1 MFHGGY
7 HKGGPSSSSQPGLPF
22 AGIPPEMAERA
33 EAFAA
38 EEPDFSS
45 LGESF
50 SHQIEDNQPFTL
62 WTFLAPYK
70 IRMLGALALLGI
82 TELALLVGPYL
93 VKVAIDDGIVP
104 GNFDVLL
111 WVGGAYLA
119 SLVVV
124 AAVSSVRMRYTGRLG
139 QLLMYQLRVR
149 VFAHLQRLSLDF
161 YTEEKA
167 GRLLTRMTSDIEALS
182 NLLQTGLI
190 NLVAQLL
197 KLIFIVGILLSFNVD
212 LTLVLLLAATPF
224 MLAMTL
230 WFRTVSERG
239 YELVRDRIAE
249 LLADLQESLS
259 GMRLIIFYNRMKHNV
274 IHHRNVV
281 GDHQEANNYTAQI
294 SSVYQS
300 GTQFLEIAT
309 TVVLLVA
316 GYFILMDVNPS
327 LDPQGV
333 FTIGALIAFIN
344 LVARF
349 FQPIQQLVALYNE
362 FQSGNAAVAKLRDLL
377 SERPGVFEKADAV
390 DIEDMQGDIE
400 IRDVSFA
407 YDAGES
413 VLEEVTLRIRAGQ
426 SISFVGPTGA
436 GKSTLAKLITRFYD
450 PVRGDIFIDG
460 QNLRDVTLTSLHAQ
474 LGVVPQEPFL
484 FHGTIKENIRFSKP
498 DATDSEVIEAC
509 KAVGIID
516 MIERLPQGL
525 DTPCHERG
533 SSLSSGERQLL
544 ALARA
549 FIAKPRV
556 LVLDEATSNVDQQSE
571 SKIEFALDNL
581 LGGRTA
587 IIIAHRLATAMRADT
602 IAVINNKGVMELGSH
617 DELIAQDGYYADMYR
632 TWQRQR

>member
-1 MFHGGY
+1 
-7 HKGGPSSSSQPGLPF
+7 
-22 AGIPPEMAERA
+22 
-33 EAFAA
+33 
-38 EEPDFSS
+38 
-45 LGESF
+45 
-50 SHQIEDNQPFTL
+50 
-62 WTFLAPYK
+62 
-70 IRMLGALALLGI
+70 
-82 TELALLVGPYL
+82 
-93 VKVAIDDGIVP
+93 
-104 GNFDVLL
+104 
-111 WVGGAYLA
+111 
-119 SLVVV
+119 
-124 AAVSSVRMRYTGRLG
+124 
-139 QLLMYQLRVR
+139 
-149 VFAHLQRLSLDF
+149 
-161 YTEEKA
+161 
-167 GRLLTRMTSDIEALS
+167 
-182 NLLQTGLI
+182 
-190 NLVAQLL
+190 
-197 KLIFIVGILLSFNVD
+197 
-212 LTLVLLLAATPF
+212 

-300 GTQFLEIAT
+300 CTQFLEIAT

-362 FQSGNAAVAKLRDLL
+362 FQSGNAAVAKLHDLL

-413 VLEEVTLRIRAGQ
+413 VLEDVTLRIRADQ

-632 TWQRQR
+632 TWQRQQ

>member
-1 MFHGGY
+1 MWSGGFNR
-7 HKGGPSSSSQPGLPF
+7 GGPSNASQRGLPF

-33 EAFAA
+33 SALET
-38 EEPDFSS
+38 EEPDFSDVT
-45 LGESF
+45 ETF
-50 SHQIEDNQPFTL
+50 SHQIDDERPFTL

-70 IRMLGALALLGI
+70 MRMLGALVLLGV

-104 GNFDVLL
+104 GNFEVLV
-111 WVGGAYLA
+111 WVAVGYIL
-119 SLVVV
+119 SLVLV
-124 AAVSSVRMRYTGRLG
+124 AGVSTVRMRYTGRLG

-149 VFAHLQRLSLDF
+149 VFSHLQRLSLDF

-197 KLIFIVGILLSFNVD
+197 KLVFIVAILLSFNVE
-212 LTLVLLLAATPF
+212 LTLVLLFAATPF
-224 MLAMTL
+224 MLGMTL
-230 WFRTVSERG
+230 WFRAVSERG
-239 YELVRDRIAE
+239 YEAVRDRIAE

-259 GMRLIIFYNRMKHNV
+259 GMRLIIFYNRMKHNM

-281 GDHQEANNYTAQI
+281 GDYREANNYTAKV
-294 SSVYQS
+294 SSIYQS

-309 TVVLLVA
+309 TLVLLVV
-316 GYFILMDVNPS
+316 GYFILIEVNPT
-327 LDPQGV
+327 LHPEGA

-377 SERPGVFEKADAV
+377 SERPGVVEKPDAHK
-390 DIEDMQGDIE
+390 IEEMQGDIE
-400 IRDVSFA
+400 IRNVSFA
-407 YDAGES
+407 YDAGET
-413 VLEEVTLRIRAGQ
+413 VLEDVSLRIPAGQ

-450 PVRGDIFIDG
+450 PTEGDVYIDG
-460 QNLRDVTLTSLHAQ
+460 HNLRDVSLDSLHAQ

-484 FHGTIKENIRFSKP
+484 FHGTIKENIKFSRP
-498 DATDSEVIEAC
+498 DASDSDVIEAC

-516 MIERLPQGL
+516 MIERLPRGL

-571 SKIEFALDNL
+571 SRIEFALDNL

-602 IAVINNKGVMELGSH
+602 IAVINERGIMELGSH
-617 DELIAQDGYYADMYR
+617 AELIEKDGYYADMYR
-632 TWQRQR
+632 TWQSQH

>member
-1 MFHGGY
+1 MWSGGFNR
-7 HKGGPSSSSQPGLPF
+7 GGPSNASQPGLPF

-33 EAFAA
+33 SALET
-38 EEPDFSS
+38 EEPDFSDVT
-45 LGESF
+45 ETF
-50 SHQIEDNQPFTL
+50 SHQIDDERPFTL

-70 IRMLGALALLGI
+70 MRMLGALVLLGV

-104 GNFDVLL
+104 GNFEVLV
-111 WVGGAYLA
+111 WVAVGYIL
-119 SLVVV
+119 SLVLV
-124 AAVSSVRMRYTGRLG
+124 AGVSTVRMRYTGRLG

-149 VFAHLQRLSLDF
+149 VFSHLQRLSLDF

-197 KLIFIVGILLSFNVD
+197 KLVFIVAILLSFNVE
-212 LTLVLLLAATPF
+212 LTLVLLFAATPF
-224 MLAMTL
+224 MLGMTL
-230 WFRTVSERG
+230 WFRAVSERG
-239 YELVRDRIAE
+239 YEAVRDRIAE

-259 GMRLIIFYNRMKHNV
+259 GMRLIIFYNRMKHNM

-281 GDHQEANNYTAQI
+281 GDYREANNYTAKV
-294 SSVYQS
+294 SSIYQS

-309 TVVLLVA
+309 TLVLLVV
-316 GYFILMDVNPS
+316 GYFILIEVNPT
-327 LDPQGV
+327 LHPEGA

-377 SERPGVFEKADAV
+377 SERPGVVEKPDAHK
-390 DIEDMQGDIE
+390 IEEMQGDIE
-400 IRDVSFA
+400 IRNVSFA
-407 YDAGES
+407 YDAGET
-413 VLEEVTLRIRAGQ
+413 VLEDVSLRIPAGQ

-450 PVRGDIFIDG
+450 PTEGDVYIDG
-460 QNLRDVTLTSLHAQ
+460 HNLRDVSLDSLHAQ

-484 FHGTIKENIRFSKP
+484 FHGTIKENIKFSRP
-498 DATDSEVIEAC
+498 DASDSDVIEAC

-516 MIERLPQGL
+516 MIERLPRGL

-571 SKIEFALDNL
+571 SRIEFALDNL

-602 IAVINNKGVMELGSH
+602 IAVINERGIMELGSH
-617 DELIAQDGYYADMYR
+617 AELIEKDGYYADMYR
-632 TWQRQR
+632 TWQSQH